1 MAICDLCPRHCGTDR
16 SKNPGFCG
24 GTDTVRLA
32 RVSLHEWEE
41 PVISGA
47 RGSGTVFFCGCSLGC
62 VFCQNR
68 AISRGGVGKEVSVL
82 RLADIFREVEALG
95 AHNINLVTPMHYA
108 PQIIKALELAKPTI
122 PVAINSGGYE
132 SPETVRLFSGYASVF
147 MPDLKCVSSEI
158 SRKYMNAPDYFER
171 ACECISAMHE
181 LAPKLTYLPDGT
193 LKRGLIVRH
202 LILPG
207 HRADS
212 IRVLDALNAL
222 LPPKS
227 WLLSLMSQFTP
238 TENCKNYPE
247 INRKI
252 TSFEY
257 SSVAKHAVSLGMDG
271 FMQEKSSA
279 SEDFIPDF
287 DLRGV

>member
-1 MAICDLCPRHCGTDR
+1 
-16 SKNPGFCG
+16 
-24 GTDTVRLA
+24 
-32 RVSLHEWEE
+32 
-41 PVISGA
+41 
-47 RGSGTVFFCGCSLGC
+47 
-62 VFCQNR
+62 
-68 AISRGGVGKEVSVL
+68 
-82 RLADIFREVEALG
+82 
-95 AHNINLVTPMHYA
+95 
-108 PQIIKALELAKPTI
+108 
-122 PVAINSGGYE
+122 
-132 SPETVRLFSGYASVF
+132 
-147 MPDLKCVSSEI
+147 
-158 SRKYMNAPDYFER
+158 MNAPDYFER
-171 ACECISAMHE
+171 ACECITAMHE

-193 LKRGLIVRH
+193 LKSGLIVRH

-207 HRADS
+207 YRSDS
-212 IRVLDALNAL
+212 IKVLDALNDL

-257 SSVAKHAVSLGMDG
+257 SSVAKHAIFLGMDG